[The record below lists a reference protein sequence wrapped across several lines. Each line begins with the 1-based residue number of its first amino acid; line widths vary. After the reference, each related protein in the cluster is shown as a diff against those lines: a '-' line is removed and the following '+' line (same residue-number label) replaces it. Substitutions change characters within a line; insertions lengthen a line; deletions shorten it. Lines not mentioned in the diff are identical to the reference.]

1 MEEVSCKRMQQQQRT
16 VHPARRSRHGSVLRA
31 VRIILFIV
39 TLFAVIVTGIFIII
53 KGATST
59 PTILSGILTIIL
71 GVVAV
76 IQIHPIL
83 FPPSSGSTTSTGN
96 APPSPTP
103 NQNPNA
109 NTVQPIFQ
117 FNLPLR
123 DPNEYYGRIAARNT
137 LITRVS
143 NRGSSSIVGE
153 RRMGKTWLLTYLQLV
168 APTHGTLGSAY
179 RIGYVS
185 ASHPQSK
192 TIASFV
198 LRALDE
204 LKVPQHSIDLSQSPL
219 SQFSRGVQDLKKQ
232 GIFPVLCID
241 EFDGFDNRQEFTHE
255 FMEGLRALAQDDGLV
270 LVTASKRPL
279 KEIIENLT
287 GQTSPLFNI
296 VQQIRLQ
303 PFTENEAR
311 DFVHDKSDRAGFN
324 TKEHDYFLRCSTLY
338 NTNGESYW
346 PPLLLQLVGQ
356 MLLDDKQAAQGNA
369 VVFQVNDVRYQS
381 DFKRRLDEAYQA
393 VVR

>member
-1 MEEVSCKRMQQQQRT
+1 M
-16 VHPARRSRHGSVLRA
+16 
-31 VRIILFIV
+31 RIVLFIGFI
-39 TLFAVIVTGIFIII
+39 LALIVTGVLAVKTGTIS
-53 KGATST
+53 TST
-59 PTILSGILTIIL
+59 IMSSIFAIIL

-96 APPSPTP
+96 ASPSLTL

-143 NRGSSSIVGE
+143 HSGSSSIVGE

-168 APTHGTLGSAY
+168 APTHSMLGSAY
-179 RIGYVS
+179 RIAYVS

-192 TIASFV
+192 SVASFV

-204 LKVPQHSIDLSQSPL
+204 LKVPPHSIDLSQPPL
-219 SQFSRGVQDLKKQ
+219 NQFARGVQDLKKQ
-232 GIFPVLCID
+232 GISPVLCID
-241 EFDGFDNRQEFTHE
+241 EFDGFDNKQEFTHE

-311 DFVHDKSDRAGFN
+311 EFVHDKSDRAGFN
-324 TKEHDYFLRCSTLY
+324 TKEQDYFLRCGKLY
-338 NTNGESYW
+338 NASGEPYW

-356 MLLDDKQAAQGNA
+356 MLLDDKQAVQGNA
-369 VVFQVNDVRYQS
+369 AGFQVDDVLYQS

-393 VVR
+393 VVRQI